1 MRSTMK
7 AVGDHYRAS
16 RTNLAVAGISYF
28 SFMALVPMAIAI
40 GSVAGIFL
48 TPDQITRAWSEV
60 QASAPASLEA
70 LTPTVDSLVQLVT
83 TASTG
88 SFTITTIIT
97 TAIAIYA
104 ASKVVLGMRTA
115 LADTYSVPIH
125 ESGLVDRA
133 VSALFALVGL
143 TIIVTALAA
152 LTIVPQIMQRLGIGG
167 ATFLDDAP
175 AVSAAFAL
183 ALLYVVVRWLVGAA
197 PGVRT
202 TIRFWTWGAA
212 VATVWIVGA
221 SLGFG
226 FYASWSSTVN
236 SAVLVFGTP
245 IALLLWIYL
254 VVTGLMIGAVVQAV
268 EVRTRTSAEAQP
280 PAQ

>member
-1 MRSTMK
+1 MRSTVK
-7 AVGDHYRAS
+7 AVSDHYRAS

-48 TPDQITRAWSEV
+48 TPDQITRAWSDVE
-60 QASAPASLEA
+60 ATAPASMEA

-88 SFTITTIIT
+88 SFTVTTIIT

-115 LADTYSVPIH
+115 LADTYGVPIH

-133 VSALFALVGL
+133 VSALVALVGL

-152 LTIVPQIMQRLGIGG
+152 LTIVPQVLQRLGIGG
-167 ATFLDDAP
+167 GTFLDDAP
-175 AVSAAFAL
+175 VASAVIAL
-183 ALLYVVVRWLVGAA
+183 ILLYVLVRWLVSAA
-197 PGVRT
+197 PGIRA
-202 TIRFWTWGAA
+202 TIRFWTWGSA
-212 VATVWIVGA
+212 VATIWIVGA

-226 FYASWSSTVN
+226 FYASWSSTVS

-254 VVTGLMIGAVVQAV
+254 VVTGVMIGAVVQAV
-268 EVRTRTSAEAQP
+268 EVRTRTSAGVRP